1 MSKRTKNVHLIR
13 TNEPSRLGRFVDTG
27 NLFLRVPNDLPRG
40 ENVHVYIT
48 VEEISGLENNIWV
61 YNNGRV
67 WFWQNTMALV
77 SNNKPR
83 KIILTTDPILIQSG
97 IQAIPN
103 DFLEWFVNNPSCQYG
118 GYKDIAWDQIIT
130 LKEEPKQEFTT
141 VIPQEQNTIS
151 FVQDNAGREILKL
164 CENGDIFVK
173 GKLAENDKEVVDAL
187 REFLKGQG
195 FLK

>member
-1 MSKRTKNVHLIR
+1 MIMSKKAKNVHLIR
-13 TNEPSRLGRFVDTG
+13 TDEPSRLGRFVDTG
-27 NLFLRVPNDLPRG
+27 NLFLRTPNDLPRG
-40 ENVHVYIT
+40 ENVNMYIT
-48 VEEISGLENNIWV
+48 VDEEIKLNDYITDGYKVWKWKDDSSLLGRKKVVLSDDPTLLDSGV
-61 YNNGRV
+61 
-67 WFWQNTMALV
+67 
-77 SNNKPR
+77 
-83 KIILTTDPILIQSG
+83 
-97 IQAIPN
+97 QAIPN

-130 LKEEPKQEFTT
+130 LKEEAKQEFTT

>member
-1 MSKRTKNVHLIR
+1 LI
-13 TNEPSRLGRFVDTG
+13 D
-27 NLFLRVPNDLPRG
+27 
-40 ENVHVYIT
+40 
-48 VEEISGLENNIWV
+48 SGV
-61 YNNGRV
+61 
-67 WFWQNTMALV
+67 
-77 SNNKPR
+77 
-83 KIILTTDPILIQSG
+83 
-97 IQAIPN
+97 QAIPN
-103 DFLEWFVNNPSCQYG
+103 DFIDWLVQNPSCQYG

-130 LKEEPKQEFTT
+130 LKEEPKQELTS

-151 FVQDNAGREILKL
+151 FMQDNAGREILKL